1 MHELT
6 TFYEQRF
13 QRKMGVSAHLRKLH
27 EDKHVVIR
35 QHLQRPLNVSHHSNI
50 RAALYKDTTDAVSR
64 RSTSGMLCATRGIF
78 QSK

>member
-6 TFYEQRF
+6 TFYKQRF
-13 QRKMGVSAHLRKLH
+13 QRKMGISAHLRKLH
-27 EDKHVVIR
+27 DDKHVAIR
-35 QHLQRPLNVSHHSNI
+35 QHLQRSLNVSHHSNI
-50 RAALYKDTTDAVSR
+50 KAALYKDAADAVS